1 MRATIIAILLVM
13 STLISFSTEREYE
26 NYCHSRLNFSF
37 CCNASYP
44 DLKTIWY
51 YKGVSSVLNDYIE
64 NKISNSELEDKV
76 FEIQIGCGIFGGHP
90 SIEISQN
97 SSKYFVFIHGMT
109 DLKYLTR
116 IIEYFAHP
124 DYESFVIEAK
134 DTDELMRKNE
144 NALVAF
150 NDRLNISV
158 PNIDMSF
165 FKDRIDTVFKLEKL
179 RIDYSA
185 DKLKMYIDSKLIGS
199 NFKIPCPVLL
209 ADNYIVN
216 VSDTLK
222 VFNSLGEE
230 INEFSINKNE
240 GEIDSNYEMNAYS
253 KWMNLYYFDKPIISY
268 SAHGNKFY
276 RLKK

>member
-1 MRATIIAILLVM
+1 MRTTIITILLVM
-13 STLISFSTEREYE
+13 STLSSFSTVRVYE
-26 NYCHSRLNFSF
+26 NYCHTKLNLSF
-37 CCNASYP
+37 CYDASQP
-44 DLKTIWY
+44 DLKMIWY

-64 NKISNSELEDKV
+64 NKINNSELEDKV

-97 SSKYFVFIHGMT
+97 SSKYFVFIHGLT

-134 DTDELMRKNE
+134 DWDELMRKNE
-144 NALVAF
+144 NALKAF
-150 NDRLNISV
+150 NDRLDKSV

-165 FKDRIDTVFKLEKL
+165 YKDRVETVFKLDKL
-179 RIDYSA
+179 RIDYSV
-185 DKLKMYIDSKLIGS
+185 DKLKMYVDTRLIGS
-199 NFKIPCPVLL
+199 NFKSPCPVKLS
-209 ADNYIVN
+209 DNYIVN

-222 VFNSLGEE
+222 VFNSIGKE
-230 INEFSINKNE
+230 INHFATNKSP
-240 GEIDSNYEMNAYS
+240 GELDSNFEMNAYS
-253 KWMNLYYFDKPIISY
+253 KWMNFYYFDKSIISY
-268 SAHGNKFY
+268 STNDNKFY

>member
-1 MRATIIAILLVM
+1 M